1 MANAASIAHALWRGD
16 NEILTSQQTAQEI
29 RAEASTKSPHDGAS
43 ARSTYAKALN
53 FTVPHFRASLAMD
66 KIRLTAFK
74 LGLPKWFSKITR
86 PGTVQEEEEEEE
98 EEDDEDEKFK
108 DESNCLGLLNGWRG
122 MEGELFS
129 EVCQTENKKFQYVI
143 SPDNGFKKYWDM
155 LISLLVLYNGM
166 KIPFDIGFG
175 KSEQYVEPN
184 ALKIFDW
191 SVDGLFLFDIF
202 LTFRTG
208 FHDKEGLP
216 VLDPSRIRTRYL
228 ASTFLIDFVATFPFE
243 ILLKLLSTVK
253 IATIVLQLFKV
264 PRMLRLQRLLKKTN
278 TITAANVLRI
288 CKLLLFFVLLA
299 HWVACCWYLLG
310 STEGD
315 DSWLVAY
322 RLICS
327 EADKKFGCQNVSVE
341 EQYVAAFYWAL
352 TTMTTVGYGDISP
365 QTSRERICTIFVYV
379 VGAVVYSSIFANVS
393 MLLEK
398 FDASGQRYRV
408 KINAVNEM
416 LRFYEVPSEL
426 ADRVK
431 GNVEYYWS
439 LSGGFDLHVVL
450 DSLPLALRID
460 VCMSMYEKV
469 VRKVPMF
476 QSLDRA
482 LIAEMVIRL
491 HPQAALPG
499 EFVFREGDIG
509 SEMWFVGRGM
519 LHVTNETGDRI
530 FNTIHAGAMFGE
542 NVLFFGRRRLASVR
556 AANYVELYSIT
567 KDDFENIMVS
577 FPDERAYME
586 RVAEATR
593 QKRAITRKQLKRSPE
608 EWEVNGN
615 DEMRVSSSGPDVR
628 SEGLDTKIDD
638 AECAGRSE
646 NLGSSSSTA
655 DQNSKEKEGQHPE
668 IQTELNLPNSP
679 NPSNQHGED
688 AATRDTSHE
697 HLAPPA
703 ASQALPTTSK
713 EIEIVPSRDPMVGTY
728 TPSVREA
735 ASCSAADAGEPP
747 VTPSTTPQN
756 DTIMLLKAALAKLH
770 ATERSLQKRLQM
782 HLQSMD
788 IKIDNTVNEV
798 LRLRR
803 ERSHEEDS
811 NPICQEPS

>member
-1 MANAASIAHALWRGD
+1 
-16 NEILTSQQTAQEI
+16 
-29 RAEASTKSPHDGAS
+29 
-43 ARSTYAKALN
+43 
-53 FTVPHFRASLAMD
+53 MD

-264 PRMLRLQRLLKKTN
+264 PRMLRLQRLLKK
-278 TITAANVLRI
+278 
-288 CKLLLFFVLLA
+288 
-299 HWVACCWYLLG
+299 
-310 STEGD
+310 GD

-530 FNTIHAGAMFGE
+530 FNTIHAGAMFGTHRQQSQ
-542 NVLFFGRRRLASVR
+542 LPLH
-556 AANYVELYSIT
+556 
-567 KDDFENIMVS
+567 DD
-577 FPDERAYME
+577 
-586 RVAEATR
+586 
-593 QKRAITRKQLKRSPE
+593 
-608 EWEVNGN
+608 
-615 DEMRVSSSGPDVR
+615 
-628 SEGLDTKIDD
+628 
-638 AECAGRSE
+638 
-646 NLGSSSSTA
+646 
-655 DQNSKEKEGQHPE
+655 
-668 IQTELNLPNSP
+668 NLPLHDDNLP
-679 NPSNQHGED
+679 LHDDNQPLHD
-688 AATRDTSHE
+688 DN
-697 HLAPPA
+697 
-703 ASQALPTTSK
+703 LP
-713 EIEIVPSRDPMVGTY
+713 
-728 TPSVREA
+728 
-735 ASCSAADAGEPP
+735 
-747 VTPSTTPQN
+747 
-756 DTIMLLKAALAKLH
+756 LH
-770 ATERSLQKRLQM
+770 
-782 HLQSMD
+782 D
-788 IKIDNTVNEV
+788 DN
-798 LRLRR
+798 
-803 ERSHEEDS
+803 
-811 NPICQEPS
+811 